1 MLKMGKSMPWPEALK
16 KTDRSETLDGGALSE
31 YFEPLRKWMVEHR
44 IEMGYT
50 GPGWDVDGWSI
61 GGSSHTVQHCHGCFD
76 CVSCDVLLEIFKRPG
91 PEVMI
96 NRLRFQCFFLFLI

>member
-1 MLKMGKSMPWPEALK
+1 MGKSMPWSEALK
-16 KTDRSETLDGGALSE
+16 KTDRSETLDVGALSE
-31 YFEPLRKWMVEHR
+31 YFEPLRKWMVEQR

-50 GPGWDVDGWSI
+50 GPGWDVGGWSI
-61 GGSSHTVQHCHGCFD
+61 GGSSNTVQHCHGCFD

-91 PEVMI
+91 PEAMI